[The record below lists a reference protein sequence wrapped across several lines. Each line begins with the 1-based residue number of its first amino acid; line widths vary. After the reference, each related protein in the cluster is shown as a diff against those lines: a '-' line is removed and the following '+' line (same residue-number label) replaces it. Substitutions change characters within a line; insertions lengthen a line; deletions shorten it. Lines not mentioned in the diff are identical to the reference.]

1 MRSFKAILFLL
12 LGVVLIASAILTPA
26 YLRAVDR
33 GVLETAGGEPEL
45 VSEAFSLLSLE
56 KPGVAELLYRAAIVS
71 QLADLPKVET
81 ALGNA
86 RDEQVSAF
94 QQGDTDPLIQNWIQL
109 HRLQGT
115 NVVSWFVSSGFR
127 GSVAEHLEQSNRP
140 GVRELMHN
148 RSLQALALFFP
159 VSSAGGQAFDSA
171 ILMTGLLYQED
182 HLNAAFRKEL
192 ETLAAEANRGLDTR
206 PLESVYLDL
215 LSLSKR
221 LNWGQLTAFIQKVDS
236 AATLRTLVHHASRS
250 EEMLAT
256 VFSGVWFAESGSQ
269 VAAYLRR
276 FGESGPDD
284 LQIAVGF
291 GQGSVRYLVSRQ
303 VPVYV
308 SSFRESLRSLGLIQP
323 VANALTGMTF
333 RLPMIGLL
341 TKYLL
346 FLFGSFFV
354 FRLIYILKP
363 GPDSMEAALEVEG
376 IGFLRQQIMAL
387 LALIFLIAFGEPFL
401 AQDSKKMENPIN
413 WRFPVVESGVTEN
426 IETIMDTKITQI
438 TILALVV
445 FFLIQVSIYALCL
458 VKLKEIKKQ
467 DAKSRLKLKLLD
479 NEDNMFDAGLYVGL
493 GGTVLSLVMLA
504 LNMVNPG
511 LMSAYASTL
520 FGIIFVSVLKIFHVR
535 PYRRKLI
542 VENEMESA

>member
-1 MRSFKAILFLL
+1 
-12 LGVVLIASAILTPA
+12 VVLIVGAILTPA
-26 YLRAVDR
+26 YLRAIDR

-56 KPGVAELLYRAAIVS
+56 KPGVAELLYRAAVVS

-86 RDEQVSAF
+86 RGEQVAAF

-127 GSVAEHLEQSNRP
+127 GSVVEHLEQSNRP

-182 HLNAAFRKEL
+182 HLNASFRKEL

-215 LSLSKR
+215 MSLSKR

-250 EEMLAT
+250 DEMLAT

-269 VAAYLRR
+269 LATYLRR
-276 FGESGPDD
+276 FAESGSKD
-284 LQIAVGF
+284 LQTAVGF
-291 GQGSVRYLVSRQ
+291 GQGSVRYLMARQ
-303 VPVYV
+303 EPVYV
-308 SSFRESLRSLGLIQP
+308 SSMRESLRSLGLFQP
-323 VANALTGMTF
+323 VAHALTGMTF

-354 FRLIYILKP
+354 FRLIYMLKP
-363 GPDSMEAALEVEG
+363 GPDKVEASLQVEG
-376 IGFLRQQIMAL
+376 IGILRQQIMAL
-387 LALIFLIAFGEPFL
+387 VALIFLIAFGEPFL

-413 WRFPVVESGVTEN
+413 WRFPVVESAVTEK
-426 IETIMDTKITQI
+426 IDKIMDTKITQI

-445 FFLIQVSIYALCL
+445 FFLVQVSIYALCL

-467 DAKSRLKLKLLD
+467 EAKSRLKLRLLD

-504 LNMVNPG
+504 LGMVNPG